1 MFSGL
6 FLLLRLC
13 LKVALKLEVAMD
25 LPLRNLTVMSIIE
38 DENTQAWLLLRDSQY
53 HCEIESEKV
62 LKTEMTDRE
71 DERLDENKMNP
82 DILKEEIWIGTWE
95 LLKRMNF
102 RFKENEMDHNNTID
116 MDRFKVP
123 YCV

>member
-1 MFSGL
+1 
-6 FLLLRLC
+6 
-13 LKVALKLEVAMD
+13 MD

-38 DENTQAWLLLRDSQY
+38 DENAQTWLLLRDSQY